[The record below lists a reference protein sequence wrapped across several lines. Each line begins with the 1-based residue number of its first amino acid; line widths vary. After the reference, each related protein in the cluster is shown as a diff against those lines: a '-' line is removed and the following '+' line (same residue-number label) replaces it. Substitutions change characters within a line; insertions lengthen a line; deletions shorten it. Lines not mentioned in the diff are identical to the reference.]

1 MNHNHAN
8 YQARLDFAQSLLHE
22 RFGIEDEAKVVP
34 IQYDAECPFK
44 YNNFVYRISLASPI
58 ASNQDGPTQRGC
70 VTIPK
75 DTKELIL
82 RLTNP
87 DAEGMS
93 LQTRVENEVANIYLA
108 SAALSDI
115 TPHVVPSVYAWG
127 SAAGEPSQGWIF
139 QELMPGTPLDEA
151 FGAMDITQKQQ
162 IFTQMA
168 KMLKA
173 LHDYKL
179 PDSITGFGGLTFD
192 DAGHII
198 SSVMPSV
205 GAGPWPSYEASFKGR
220 LEVALQRADNNK
232 YIQGWRQNGIRERL
246 EAFIERGVPAMFES
260 LSSKDE
266 KSILHC
272 DFTTNNILFDASSG
286 RITALIDYDFSCVL
300 HRSYEFL
307 RSLDNAGGQ
316 FCGWS
321 GDDDSEQMALR
332 GAKLHG
338 FPSPLPQSTKDG
350 VQWEVAKAWECELE
364 KLGVERPR
372 TIDGIDK
379 VADVDAVLRGI
390 LPWRLSNSDIVRL
403 QSEEVKLGHREK
415 CEKELSNMLVRLGF

>member
-1 MNHNHAN
+1 M
-8 YQARLDFAQSLLHE
+8 QTIKLGLTSPK
-22 RFGIEDEAKVVP
+22 DEAKVVP

-58 ASNQDGPTQRGC
+58 ASNQDGPTQPGC
-70 VTIPK
+70 VAIPK

-179 PDSITGFGGLTFD
+179 PDSITGFGGLTLD

-205 GAGPWPSYEASFKGR
+205 GAGPWPSYEASFK
-220 LEVALQRADNNK
+220 
-232 YIQGWRQNGIRERL
+232 
-246 EAFIERGVPAMFES
+246 AMFES

-415 CEKELSNMLVRLGF
+415 CEKELRNMLVRLGF